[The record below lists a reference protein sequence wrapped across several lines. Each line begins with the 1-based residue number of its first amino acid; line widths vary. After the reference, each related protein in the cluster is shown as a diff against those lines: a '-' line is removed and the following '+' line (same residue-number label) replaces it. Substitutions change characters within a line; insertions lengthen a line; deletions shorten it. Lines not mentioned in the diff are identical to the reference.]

1 MNFLKIVPLLSELP
15 HSILAKIADVLEP
28 EVFTSGDYIVREG
41 TPGDTFYILA
51 TGEVRVTK
59 RSEGVEETIRD
70 LTKGEY
76 FGEQVTFQLF
86 ISELIRKFYYLNARP
101 S

>member
-15 HSILAKIADVLEP
+15 HSILAKMADVLEP

-51 TGEVRVTK
+51 IGEVRVTK
-59 RSEGVEETIRD
+59 RSERVEETIRD

-76 FGEQVTFQLF
+76 FGEQVTVELF
-86 ISELIRKFYYLNARP
+86 ISKLIRKFYYLNARR